1 MLKGSDVKVG
11 CVIGFPHGNSSTEV
25 KVFEAEKACR
35 DGAYEID
42 MVINIGKTLGGDWEY
57 VSNEMFSFILILVN
71 YEKNA
76 LFFGSAV
83 IVPCFIYVSC
93 W

>member
-1 MLKGSDVKVG
+1 M
-11 CVIGFPHGNSSTEV
+11 IGFPHGNSSTEV

-71 YEKNA
+71 YEKKA

-83 IVPCFIYVSC
+83 IVPGFIYVSC